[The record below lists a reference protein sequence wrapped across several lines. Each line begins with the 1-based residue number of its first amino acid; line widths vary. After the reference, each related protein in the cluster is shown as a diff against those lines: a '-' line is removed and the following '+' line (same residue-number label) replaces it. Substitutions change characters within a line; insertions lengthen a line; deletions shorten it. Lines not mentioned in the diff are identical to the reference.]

1 MNNQTKIILGLGVTG
16 VAAYLIFKQ
25 KSIPK
30 MINKTSGS
38 DYQSANAQV
47 VKKVQ
52 AKPKP
57 KKMNDPIDWFIQ
69 TGQGAANLLIKDT
82 VLEKPKNWLQRL
94 FS

>member
-25 KSIPK
+25 KSVPK
-30 MINKTSGS
+30 MINKTSGN

-52 AKPKP
+52 AKPKI
-57 KKMNDPIDWFIQ
+57 KKITDPIDYFIYLGKG
-69 TGQGAANLLIKDT
+69 TADILVKDT
-82 VLEKPKNWLQRL
+82 ILEKPKNWLQRL